1 MWELSGDDIYIYIYI
16 AIPLVHI
23 FIDIGLK
30 VDAKVNIC
38 DVLTHVFDKNIL
50 AFKVINTVY
59 FR

>member
-1 MWELSGDDIYIYIYI
+1 MWELPVDDIYI

-38 DVLTHVFDKNIL
+38 DVLTHMFDKKHTS
-50 AFKVINTVY
+50 F
-59 FR
+59 